1 VISVIIPTLEAA
13 AHLPR
18 ALAAL
23 TEAAT
28 DGLVSE
34 TVVSDGGSRDG
45 TTAIAEAA
53 GCVVVRTAKGRGRQ
67 LIAGARAARG
77 EWLLFLHADT
87 ALERGWA
94 LEAHAFSRL
103 PGVDNIAAAFRF
115 AFDDSSIPAR
125 LMEFAV
131 ALRCATLKLPYGDQ
145 GLLISRKL
153 YDRLGGFRP
162 LDLMEDV
169 DLVRRIG
176 RRRLRMLRSRAITSA
191 EKYRRDGFAKRGV
204 RNFRLLVR
212 YLLGADPAK
221 LAREYD

>member
-1 VISVIIPTLEAA
+1 VISVVIPTFEAA

-23 TEAAT
+23 TEAAA

-34 TVVSDGGSRDG
+34 TIVSDGGSRDE
-45 TTAIAEAA
+45 TAAIAETT

-67 LIAGARAARG
+67 LIAGAQAAHG
-77 EWLLFLHADT
+77 DWLLFLHADT
-87 ALERGWA
+87 ALESGWS
-94 LEAHAFSRL
+94 LEARDFFRL
-103 PGVDNIAAAFRF
+103 PDADDRAAAFRF
-115 AFDDSSIPAR
+115 AFDDSSVPAR

-131 ALRCATLKLPYGDQ
+131 ALRCAALKLPYGDQ

-169 DLVRRIG
+169 DLMRRIG
-176 RRRLRMLRSRAITSA
+176 RRLRMLRSRAITSA
-191 EKYRRDGFAKRGV
+191 EKYRREGFARRGV
-204 RNFRLLVR
+204 RNFRLLMR